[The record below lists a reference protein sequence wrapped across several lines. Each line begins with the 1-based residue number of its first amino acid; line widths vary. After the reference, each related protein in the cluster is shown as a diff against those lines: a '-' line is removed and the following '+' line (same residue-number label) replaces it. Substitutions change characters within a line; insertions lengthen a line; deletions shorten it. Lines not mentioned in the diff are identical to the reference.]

1 MGLDISCGLTIIVI
15 DYHQRVNLIE
25 PGLIMGGEGGGMAAA
40 LGEGQVRSSSD
51 AGGAGWVVTTG
62 PVFPSQVVQRAE
74 ITARSSPL
82 PPDRDRCTLS
92 GGGGVTSGGS
102 LSPS

>member
-62 PVFPSQVVQRAE
+62 PVFPSQVVQPE